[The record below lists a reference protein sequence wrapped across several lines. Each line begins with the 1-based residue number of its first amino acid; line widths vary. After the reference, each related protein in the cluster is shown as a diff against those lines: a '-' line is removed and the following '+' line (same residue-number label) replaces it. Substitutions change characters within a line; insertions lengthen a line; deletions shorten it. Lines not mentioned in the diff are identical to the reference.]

1 MADEQE
7 AALKE
12 QLAEAGARLVS
23 QKSLIRQLKA
33 DGAPGEQVAAEVNK
47 MKEVQAEVDALQAQ
61 ISGPVFDRDGFDD
74 VILRRMIVVPSF
86 EIHGGTSG
94 FFDYGPVGCALK
106 DNIVNEW
113 KKHFVL
119 RERMLQL
126 EGTCLTS
133 EPVLKTSGHVDRFV
147 DLMVKD
153 DATGV
158 CYRADKMLEDHIENL
173 ISADP
178 GMDKEKKEELELI
191 YRQADA
197 YSPDELHELI
207 SERFKIVAPD
217 TGNPLSKPFPFN
229 LMFQTTIGPEGHN
242 RGFLRPETAQGIF
255 VNFKRLLEY
264 NNGRT
269 PFASAQVGLGFRN
282 EINPRNGLLR
292 VREFC
297 MAEIEHFVH
306 PDEKDHPRFHEVED
320 VVLTLFPQD
329 NQLTTGRLVEMT
341 AGKAVADGVI
351 NNQTLAYFM
360 VRTHLFMKKIGIDL
374 KKLRF
379 RQHLK
384 TEMAHYACDCWD
396 AEIKLSY
403 GWTECVG
410 HADRACYDLKVHS
423 EATKVDLRASRP
435 LDPPQNVEYAKVEAN
450 KKIMGKE
457 FKRDSPAIIAY
468 IGETLPVDE
477 ACAIGEKL
485 AAGEKVDVEV
495 DGKTFTLTSEMMKV
509 SRATKTVHEERFFCS
524 VIEPSFGIG
533 RLVHSVLEHTFDMRG
548 EELVKEKGKV
558 DRTLF
563 KFPPVVAPIKCAVLP
578 LLRKEPQE
586 KLAETITETLVDA
599 GVYATC
605 DTSGTLI
612 GRKYARMDEIGVPF
626 AITVDVQTLEDGS
639 VTLRERD
646 SQEQVRI
653 PEVDRAVSTVT
664 ALCSSRLEWAKV
676 VEEYGLLSS
685 A

>member
-1 MADEQE
+1 MKDIQAD
-7 AALKE
+7 
-12 QLAEAGARLVS
+12 
-23 QKSLIRQLKA
+23 
-33 DGAPGEQVAAEVNK
+33 
-47 MKEVQAEVDALQAQ
+47 VDKLQAQ
-61 ISGPVFDRDGFDD
+61 ITGPVFDRDGFDD
-74 VILRRMIVVPSF
+74 VVLRRMIVVPSF

-106 DNIVNEW
+106 DNIINEW

-126 EGTCLTS
+126 EATCLTS

-173 ISADP
+173 IEADP
-178 GMDKEKKEELELI
+178 GMPTEKKEELERI

-229 LMFQTTIGPEGHN
+229 LMFETTIGPEGHN

-255 VNFKRLLEY
+255 VNFRRLLEY

-292 VREFC
+292 VREFT

-306 PDEKDHPRFHEVED
+306 PNEKDHPRFHEVADIE
-320 VVLTLFPQD
+320 LTLFPQD
-329 NQLTTGRLVEMT
+329 NQLTTGRLVKMT
-341 AGKAVADGVI
+341 AGKAVADGII

-360 VRTHLFMKKIGIDL
+360 VRTHLFMEKIGIDL

-384 TEMAHYACDCWD
+384 TEMAHYASDCWD

-410 HADRACYDLKVHS
+410 HADRACYDLMVHS

-435 LDPPQNVEYAKVEAN
+435 LDPPQEVEYAKVEAD
-450 KKIMGKE
+450 KKVMGKA
-457 FKRDSPAIIAY
+457 FKRDSPAILAY
-468 IGETLPVDE
+468 VGETISVDD

-485 AAGEKVDVEV
+485 AAGESVEV
-495 DGKTFTLTSEMMKV
+495 EIEDGKKFTLEPGMMTIT
-509 SRATKTVHEERFFCS
+509 RATKIVHEERFFCS

-533 RLVHSVLEHTFDMRG
+533 RIVHSVLEHTFDMRG
-548 EELVKEKGKV
+548 EETVKEKGKV

-563 KFPPVVAPIKCAVLP
+563 KFPALVAPIKCAVLP
-578 LLRKEPQE
+578 LLRKEQQE
-586 KLAETITETLVDA
+586 QLAESICLTLVEA
-599 GVYATC
+599 GVYANC

-626 AITVDVQTLEDGS
+626 AITVDVQTTEDGS

-653 PEVDRAVSTVT
+653 PEVNRAIRAVKD
-664 ALCSSRLEWAKV
+664 LCDPTTGVSWANV
-676 VEEYGLLSS
+676 VEEFGLLTS
-685 A
+685 ASA